1 MKRRGTVSEIYFDVR
16 DTKFVLFEQIPI
28 EDLLKTEKY
37 SELEKEEMEQMVEE
51 AAKVSK
57 DLLFPICTEGDRE
70 GCTFN
75 SDDNSVKTPQGYK
88 EAFDRF
94 RQDDWM
100 GISYNPEYGG
110 MGLPYVLAVA
120 CNEFFVGANPS
131 FDLSVMLTTEC
142 AHLIEN
148 FGDDHLKDTYLE
160 KMYTGE
166 WTGTMCI
173 TEPQAGTDV
182 GATKTK
188 AIPQDGGTFLIE
200 GTKTFITFGEHDFTK
215 QKVHAVLARVEGDPE
230 GTKGLSLFVVPKYL
244 PNEDG
249 SLGEF
254 NDLRCT
260 GIEHKMGIHASPT
273 CTLSFGDEGKCKG
286 WIIGEQGK
294 GMRQMFQMMNAARL
308 GVGLQGAAAA
318 NAAYGVALNYAKE
331 RLQSPSFKNM
341 KDPTAPKAAIIE
353 HPDVRRMLMLQ
364 KAYAEGLRAMLIT
377 AGYYEDMAKVAAT
390 EEERSKYQ
398 GLVDIMIPICKAYG
412 SDIGFRVCEMA
423 VQVLGGYGYCAEYP
437 AEQLLRDEKIA
448 SIYEGTNGIQAMDL
462 VGRKITAKMGA
473 DLMSV
478 MAMMND
484 LLNANREHPELK
496 DAFECLA
503 EARDALNECSMHFA
517 VKGQS
522 GDFLTVL
529 FNATPYLEVFGDVL
543 LGYLL
548 LQQAVLA
555 HEKLNKLLEEKG
567 VNPSKK
573 RKMRAFLND
582 DREGRYL
589 DGKVKTAKFFCHKV
603 LPIVPGK
610 AAAIKAEDLS
620 AMEVVFDPI
629 E

>member
-1 MKRRGTVSEIYFDVR
+1 LSEIYFDSR
-16 DTKFVLFEQIPI
+16 DTKFVLFDQIPI
-28 EDLLKTEKY
+28 DDLLATEKY
-37 SELEKEEMEQMVEE
+37 ADIDREDLEAMVEE
-51 AAKVSK
+51 AEKVAK

-75 SDDNSVKTPQGYK
+75 AEDNSVTTPKGYK
-88 EAFDRF
+88 EAFERF

-110 MGLPYVLAVA
+110 TGLPYLLALA
-120 CNEFFVGANPS
+120 CSEYFVGANPA
-131 FDLSVMLTTEC
+131 FDLCTMLTTEC
-142 AHLIEN
+142 AHLIEV
-148 FGDDHLKDTYLE
+148 FGDENLKDTYLE

-182 GATKTK
+182 GAAKTK
-188 AIPQDGGTFLIE
+188 ATPQEDGTYLIE
-200 GTKTFITFGEHDFTK
+200 GTKIFITFGEHDFTK
-215 QKVHAVLARVEGDPE
+215 QIVHAVLARVEGDPE

-244 PNEDG
+244 PKEDG

-254 NDLRCT
+254 NDLKCT

-273 CTLSFGDEGKCKG
+273 CTLSFGDNGKCKG
-286 WIIGEQGK
+286 WLIGEKSK

-341 KDPTAPKAAIIE
+341 KDPSAPKSEIIE
-353 HPDVRRMLMLQ
+353 HPDVRRMLLLQ
-364 KAYAEGLRAMLIT
+364 KAYAEGLRSMMLT
-377 AGYYEDMAKVAAT
+377 AGYYEDMAEAAKT
-390 EEERSKYQ
+390 EEEREKYK
-398 GLVDIMIPICKAYG
+398 GLVEIMIPICKAYA
-412 SDIGFRVCEMA
+412 SDIGFKVCELG

-448 SIYEGTNGIQAMDL
+448 SIYEGSNGIQAMDL

-473 DLMSV
+473 NLMSV

-484 LLNANREHPELK
+484 LLNEHREHEELK
-496 DAFECLA
+496 DAFKLFA
-503 EARDALNECSMHFA
+503 VARDALNECSMHFA
-517 VKGQS
+517 TKGQS

-529 FNATPYLEVFGDVL
+529 FNATPYLELFGDVL

-548 LQQAVLA
+548 MQQAVIA
-555 HEKLNKLLEEKG
+555 HNKLNELLKEKG
-567 VNPSKK
+567 IDPSKK
-573 RKMRAFLND
+573 RKMRKLLKD
-582 DREGRYL
+582 DREARYL
-589 DGKVKTAKFFCHKV
+589 DGKIKTAKFFCHKV
-603 LPIVPGK
+603 LPLAQGK
-610 AAAIKAEDLS
+610 AAAIKEDDLS